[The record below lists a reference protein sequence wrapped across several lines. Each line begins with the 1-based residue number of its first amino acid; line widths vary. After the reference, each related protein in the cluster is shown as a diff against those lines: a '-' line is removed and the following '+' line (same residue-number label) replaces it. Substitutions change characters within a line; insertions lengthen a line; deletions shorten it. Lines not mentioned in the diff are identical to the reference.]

1 MVSTLATLPT
11 LALRLVDS
19 CIYIRGLI
27 SVLDV
32 KSTLRNINSITIE
45 IGRLLEDIRNL
56 RNNRELLEENNLVDF
71 GVWDMIWEVV
81 WWTVYMTWIGLSM
94 IV

>member
-1 MVSTLATLPT
+1 M
-11 LALRLVDS
+11 
-19 CIYIRGLI
+19 
-27 SVLDV
+27 DV